1 MHERMLS
8 RVRNHFQGAKFARM
22 SSGTYCVIRDLGL
35 VKGGKGM
42 RHHEVLI
49 TFSPRAFWR
58 WILAAGRDLAGAAK
72 QWWLSYQRTRRAED
86 DVTATV
92 ALESVPEPLPFARSL
107 VPSNA
112 SEEPAAAS
120 VARPATPAA
129 DAQPSTSPLT
139 SHSPLRRAG

>member
-1 MHERMLS
+1 MLS

-58 WILAAGRDLAGAAK
+58 SIRSGCSYLVNVGKRRV
-72 QWWLSYQRTRRAED
+72 LSLQRERESFSA
-86 DVTATV
+86 DVPPSAIQ
-92 ALESVPEPLPFARSL
+92 ES
-107 VPSNA
+107 A
-112 SEEPAAAS
+112 S
-120 VARPATPAA
+120 
-129 DAQPSTSPLT
+129 QP
-139 SHSPLRRAG
+139 